1 MIMDAFGI
9 IMIVSFCAVCALII
23 FLFNLSL
30 NKKKQKEQERIDKLT
45 ERLPEVEYT
54 EIISSSNGEGGTVTT
69 FDSNGDVGF
78 GSYGSAPSTKFLVVY
93 KSGEKEIVNLYDGIP
108 LVNEYVRLLKK

>member
-1 MIMDAFGI
+1 M
-9 IMIVSFCAVCALII
+9 
-23 FLFNLSL
+23 
-30 NKKKQKEQERIDKLT
+30 T
-45 ERLPEVEYT
+45 ERLPDVEYT
-54 EIISSSNGEGGTVTT
+54 EIIASSNGGGSVTT
-69 FDSNGDVGF
+69 IDSNGDVGF